1 MRSDTFN
8 ASQWLLDRNVDAGL
22 GTRVAVRCR
31 GEILTYGELLS
42 RVEATAAGL
51 RQLGLRPEER
61 ILMVLLDSVEFL
73 CTFLGGLR
81 IGAIPVPA
89 NPLLPPSQLAAISAD
104 ARARLA
110 VVSSGRAGLV
120 EALRN
125 GCPDLTGIGVAGGS
139 LDDASAP
146 AVFSWD
152 EVLGPGRGA
161 GDGSAVSSG
170 PDSPG
175 FWLCTSGTTGNPKLA
190 MHRHIDLKLTA
201 DNYARTVLR
210 ITPEDRCY
218 SVGPMFHAY
227 GLGNSMTF
235 PLSAGASTVLEP
247 TRPPTPALIGEV
259 VRREHPTL
267 FFSIPTSFAALIAS
281 DLPGDTFGSVRS
293 GVSAAE
299 PLPAEIWRRF
309 KERFDVEILDGIGS
323 TEALHIFIS
332 NHLGDIEPGSSGRV
346 VAGYDARIVDD
357 DGGEVVPG
365 QPGHL
370 LIRGESLATGY
381 WGQTAWSRRTFVGE
395 WARTGD
401 MYVMSP
407 EGRYTYMG
415 RSDDMMKVS
424 GEWVS
429 PAEVEAVLIEH
440 PAVLESAVVGT
451 VDEQGLHKPVAF
463 VVFQEGKKAEPDE
476 LIRFCRNKLAGYK
489 CPRRFVVVSELP
501 KTATGKIQRFL
512 LRAEASP

>member
-1 MRSDTFN
+1 MAEAFN

-22 GTRVAVRCR
+22 GTRIAVRCQ
-31 GEILTYGELLS
+31 GETLTYAELLS

-51 RQLGLRPEER
+51 RRLGLRPEER
-61 ILMVLLDSVEFL
+61 IFMVLLDSVEFL

-89 NPLLPPSQLAAISAD
+89 NPLLPADQLATIGAD

-110 VVSSGRAGLV
+110 VVSSGRTGLV
-120 EALRN
+120 EALRD
-125 GCPDLTGIGVAGGS
+125 GCRELTAIVVAGGAPE
-139 LDDASAP
+139 DPIGPSA
-146 AVFSWD
+146 AGWD
-152 EVLGPGRGA
+152 EVLGPGNGG
-161 GDGSAVSSG
+161 GDGAAFSSR

-175 FWLCTSGTTGNPKLA
+175 FWLCTSGTTGHPKLA
-190 MHRHIDLKLTA
+190 MHRHIDLKVTA
-201 DNYARTVLR
+201 DTYGRSVLR

-235 PLSAGASTVLEP
+235 PLSAGATTILEP
-247 TRPPTPALIGEV
+247 TRPPTPALVGQV
-259 VRREHPTL
+259 TGREEPTL
-267 FFSIPTSFAALIAS
+267 FFSIPTSFAALAAS
-281 DLPGDTFGSVRS
+281 DLPGDTFRSVRA

-309 KERFDVEILDGIGS
+309 NERFDVEILDGIGS

-332 NHLGDIEPGSSGRV
+332 NLPGDIEPGSSGRV
-346 VAGYDARIVDD
+346 VDGYDARIVDD
-357 DGGEVVPG
+357 EGSDVGPGE
-365 QPGHL
+365 PGHL

-381 WGQTAWSRRTFVGE
+381 WGQAAWSRRTFVGE

-401 MYVMSP
+401 VYVMSP

-429 PAEVEAVLIEH
+429 PAEVEAVLVEH
-440 PAVLESAVVGT
+440 PAVLESAVVGA
-451 VDEQGLHKPVAF
+451 VDGQGLHKPVAF
-463 VVFQEGKKAEPDE
+463 VVLHAGKKADPDE
-476 LIRFCRNKLAGYK
+476 LISFCRGKLAGYK
-489 CPRRFVVVSELP
+489 CPRRFVVVPELP
-501 KTATGKIQRFL
+501 KTATGKIQRFR
-512 LRAEASP
+512 LRAEASA

>member
-1 MRSDTFN
+1 MAEAFN

-22 GTRVAVRCR
+22 GTRVAVRCQ
-31 GEILTYGELLS
+31 GDTLTYAELLS
-42 RVEATAAGL
+42 RVEATAAGF

-61 ILMVLLDSVEFL
+61 IFMVLLDSVEFL

-81 IGAIPVPA
+81 MGAIPVPA
-89 NPLLPPSQLAAISAD
+89 NPLLPPDQLAAIAAD
-104 ARARLA
+104 ARAPLA
-110 VVSSGRAGLV
+110 VVSYGRAGLV
-120 EALRN
+120 EALRE
-125 GCPDLTGIGVAGGS
+125 GCPDLASIVVAGGAPE
-139 LDDASAP
+139 DAIAPSA
-146 AVFSWD
+146 SRWD
-152 EVLGPGRGA
+152 EVLGPGNGG
-161 GDGSAVSSG
+161 GDGAAFPTG

-175 FWLCTSGTTGNPKLA
+175 LWLCTSGTTGHPKLA
-190 MHRHIDLKLTA
+190 MHRHIDLKVTA
-201 DNYARTVLR
+201 DTYARSVLR

-235 PLSAGASTVLEP
+235 PLSAGATTILEP
-247 TRPPTPALIGEV
+247 TRPPTPALVGQIT
-259 VRREHPTL
+259 RREEPTL
-267 FFSIPTSFAALIAS
+267 FFSIPTSFAALAAS
-281 DLPGDTFGSVRS
+281 DLPGDTFRSVRT

-309 KERFDVEILDGIGS
+309 NERFDVEILDGIGS

-332 NHLGDIEPGSSGRV
+332 NHPDDIEPGSSGRV
-346 VAGYDARIVDD
+346 VDGYDARIVDD
-357 DGGEVVPG
+357 DGGQVGPG
-365 QPGHL
+365 LPGHL

-381 WGQTAWSRRTFVGE
+381 WGQAAWSRQTFLGE

-401 MYVMSP
+401 VYVMSP

-429 PAEVEAVLIEH
+429 PAEVEAVLVEH
-440 PAVLESAVVGT
+440 PAVLESAVVGA
-451 VDEQGLHKPVAF
+451 VDDQGLHKPVAF
-463 VVFQEGKKAEPDE
+463 VVLQDGKKAEPDE
-476 LIRFCRNKLAGYK
+476 LISFCRSKLAGYK

-501 KTATGKIQRFL
+501 KTATGKIQRFR
-512 LRAEASP
+512 LRAEAST

>member
-1 MRSDTFN
+1 
-8 ASQWLLDRNVDAGL
+8 
-22 GTRVAVRCR
+22 
-31 GEILTYGELLS
+31 
-42 RVEATAAGL
+42 
-51 RQLGLRPEER
+51 
-61 ILMVLLDSVEFL
+61 
-73 CTFLGGLR
+73 
-81 IGAIPVPA
+81 
-89 NPLLPPSQLAAISAD
+89 
-104 ARARLA
+104 
-110 VVSSGRAGLV
+110 
-120 EALRN
+120 
-125 GCPDLTGIGVAGGS
+125 
-139 LDDASAP
+139 
-146 AVFSWD
+146 
-152 EVLGPGRGA
+152 
-161 GDGSAVSSG
+161 
-170 PDSPG
+170 
-175 FWLCTSGTTGNPKLA
+175 
-190 MHRHIDLKLTA
+190 MHRHIDLKVTA
-201 DNYARTVLR
+201 DTYARTVLR

-235 PLSAGASTVLEP
+235 PFSAGASTVLEP

-259 VRREHPTL
+259 VRREQPTL
-267 FFSIPTSFAALIAS
+267 FFSIPTSFAALAAS
-281 DLPGDTFGSVRS
+281 DLPGDTFQSVRS

-346 VAGYDARIVDD
+346 VAGYDAQIVDD
-357 DGGEVVPG
+357 DGVEVVPG

-370 LIRGESLATGY
+370 LIRGESVATGY
-381 WGQTAWSRRTFVGE
+381 WGRAAWSRRTFVGE

-407 EGRYTYMG
+407 EGRYTYLG

-476 LIRFCRNKLAGYK
+476 LISFCRSKLAGYK